1 MSMVLTL
8 IWGSHHQTIP
18 QVPLF
23 RQPELPQLT
32 SPVCDLQVACGQV
45 LLHVLLEGFLK
56 ELLSLLQLQLLGV
69 LHLQDLLRVLGI

>member
-18 QVPLF
+18 QAPLF
-23 RQPELPQLT
+23 RQLT